1 MLPQITSKIK
11 SFFNFFKKIFGSGM
25 FKNFAA
31 PIFLFTTGILR
42 ISYFY
47 FTYFYKI
54 CAFGGYVNLKL
65 FNSQIMQILCK
76 TVDNLCLNL
85 KIRLVF
91 VDNFVDMWIICLI
104 LFKYYNYVSRIC
116 AQKLCH
122 LSAKQTFKIF
132 IVKLLI
138 FDAFF
143 TILFISARNF

>member
-1 MLPQITSKIK
+1 M
-11 SFFNFFKKIFGSGM
+11 
-25 FKNFAA
+25 
-31 PIFLFTTGILR
+31 
-42 ISYFY
+42 
-47 FTYFYKI
+47 
-54 CAFGGYVNLKL
+54 
-65 FNSQIMQILCK
+65 
-76 TVDNLCLNL
+76 DNLCLNL

-104 LFKYYNYVSRIC
+104 LFKYYNYVSRIY